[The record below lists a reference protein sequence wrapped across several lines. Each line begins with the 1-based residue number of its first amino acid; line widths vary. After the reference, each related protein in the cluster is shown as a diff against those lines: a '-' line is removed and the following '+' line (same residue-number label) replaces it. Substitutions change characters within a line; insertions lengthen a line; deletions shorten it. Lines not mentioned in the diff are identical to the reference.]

1 MARRANKTPPN
12 LPFKGEEM
20 IAEKILFMLI
30 EFLIV
35 VIYCL
40 LIGYWYIDRKSVRF
54 RSLQFDFLRFWTT

>member
-1 MARRANKTPPN
+1 VVARRANKTPPN

-40 LIGYWYIDRKSVRF
+40 LIGYWYI
-54 RSLQFDFLRFWTT
+54 